1 MEFVLSMNADY
12 VPRIKLMGFVS
23 YKNPWIHFKR
33 NTHEYI
39 LYFVKSGELHMRENG
54 VSHVLKKGDLLVLE
68 PHLDH
73 EGTQKHPCDYYYIHF
88 EHPDIHQAPERPLSL
103 LAKQWIM
110 GENQTAGKDDSRQL
124 YFPKTCTLTQKK
136 SLHHMYHALGE
147 MLQLYRRRH
156 FNRSLTALKFME
168 MLIELS
174 RESLFDELEKNSPHT
189 KSYMKVHAL
198 LDYIHEHYAE
208 KIISSEIEQRFECNY
223 DYINRV
229 FVKLTGHTI
238 MRYVN
243 QVRINHA
250 KELIEATHLSFG
262 EIGYLTGLEDPFY
275 FSKVFKKYVG
285 MSPNQYYKQVREK
298 E

>member
-1 MEFVLSMNADY
+1 MLAMHADY

-33 NTHEYI
+33 NTHECI
-39 LYFVKSGELHMRENG
+39 LYFVKKGELHIRENG
-54 VSHVLKKGDLLVLE
+54 IPYILRKGDLLVLE

-73 EGTQKHPCDYYYIHF
+73 EGIEKHACDYYYIHF
-88 EHPDIHQAPERPLSL
+88 EHPSIEAATEHPLPL
-103 LAKQWIM
+103 LEQWFM
-110 GENQTAGKDDSRQL
+110 TDSPSPGGGIRKL

-147 MLQLYRRRH
+147 MLQLYRRKH

-174 RESLFDELEKNSPHT
+174 RQSLFEELARNSPHT
-189 KSYMKVHAL
+189 KTYMKVHAL
-198 LDYIHEHYAE
+198 LDYIHEHYTE
-208 KIISSEIEQRFECNY
+208 KITSTGIEQRFECNY
-223 DYINRV
+223 DYMNRV
-229 FVKLTGHTI
+229 FAKLTGHTI

-262 EIGYLTGLEDPFY
+262 EIGYLTGLDDPFY

-285 MSPNQYYKQVREK
+285 MSPNQYYKQVRESD
-298 E
+298 

>member
-1 MEFVLSMNADY
+1 MLAMNADY

-39 LYFVKSGELHMRENG
+39 LYFIKKGELHIRENG
-54 VSHVLKKGDLLVLE
+54 IPYILRKGDLLVLE
-68 PHLDH
+68 PHVDH
-73 EGTQKHPCDYYYIHF
+73 EGIEKHTCDYYYIHF
-88 EHPDIHQAPERPLSL
+88 EHPCIEAVPEHPLSL
-103 LAKQWIM
+103 LAEQWIM
-110 GENQTAGKDDSRQL
+110 TNSQAPGGGNGSRKL
-124 YFPKTCTLTQKK
+124 YFPKNCALTQKK
-136 SLHHMYHALGE
+136 SLHHMLHALGE
-147 MLQLYRRRH
+147 MLQLYRRKQ
-156 FNRSLTALKFME
+156 FNRTMTALKFME

-174 RESLFDELEKNSPHT
+174 RHSLFDELEQNSPYT
-189 KSYMKVHAL
+189 KTYMKVHAL

-208 KIISSEIEQRFECNY
+208 KITSADIEQRFECNY
-223 DYINRV
+223 DYMNRV
-229 FVKLTGHTI
+229 FAKLTGHTI

-262 EIGYLTGLEDPFY
+262 EIGYLTGLDDPFY
-275 FSKVFKKYVG
+275 FSKVFRKYVG
-285 MSPNQYYKQVREK
+285 ISPNQYYKQVHEV